1 MEFQD
6 INQKLKETRE
16 ELLTTLNDLSRDQLN
31 ARRKPDSWSIG
42 QVCQHLIKTEE
53 LYVLA
58 IKRGLRSNEDSIIE
72 SKPVE
77 LLLDRS
83 RKLEAPDIVKPT
95 EEILEREEIIEQL
108 HISRVK
114 FNEFLN
120 TLEDPSVLSR
130 RYFKHPAFQE
140 MLLIEWLESLY
151 LHEQRHIAQMNEIKD
166 GFK

>member
-16 ELLTTLNDLSRDQLN
+16 KLLTTLNDLSQDQLN
-31 ARRKPDSWSIG
+31 QRKDPNSWSVA

-58 IKRGLRSNEDSIIE
+58 IKRGLRGNEDSIIE

-95 EEILEREEIIEQL
+95 EEILERDEIVEQL
-108 HISRVK
+108 HNSRVK

-151 LHEQRHIAQMNEIKD
+151 LHEQRHIEQINEIKD